1 MNRPPL
7 LPIHLGATVLMLAAT
22 LTATKLTAERHPE
35 PLTRPLDMIS
45 RSLAGF
51 TAADNP
57 PLDQYTLAALR
68 PTSYLVRTY
77 TKGNLGADLFIA
89 FYAEQRAGESM
100 HSPKHCLPGSG
111 WEIWN
116 YGALDVPVEGRVARI
131 NQYSIS
137 QAAERRE
144 VLYWYQSKSRIIASE
159 YLGKLLLARD
169 TLMQRGTSAAIV
181 RIIVPQAPEAVSEG
195 RALAGALIPQL
206 QHCFE

>member
-7 LPIHLGATVLMLAAT
+7 LPVHLGATVLMLAAT

-45 RSLAGF
+45 RSLTGF
-51 TAADNP
+51 TAVDNP

-77 TKGNLGADLFIA
+77 TKGSLGADLFIA

-144 VLYWYQSKSRIIASE
+144 VLYWYQSKTRIIASE

-169 TLMQRGTSAAIV
+169 TMLSGQTAGSIV
-181 RIIVPQAPEAVSEG
+181 RMGHSL
-195 RALAGALIPQL
+195 R
-206 QHCFE
+206 